1 MFSRED
7 VVKLLL
13 QKKGVDPFSTGGV
26 SVVKE
31 RSKVSFS
38 EGRKY
43 LESPIMFES
52 KYSRIHRNKSLSNAP
67 KILIYSINSIASVT

>member
-31 RSKVSFS
+31 RSKVSFP

-43 LESPIMFES
+43 FES
-52 KYSRIHRNKSLSNAP
+52 CLNRNIPEFIETNPLVTPQKYLFIR
-67 KILIYSINSIASVT
+67 